1 LAHGT
6 SAAGRGTAGELRPE
20 RLAKWNV
27 DTLITQERDDYIETG
42 DRISEMCR
50 ITLKHRTD
58 SRELMAHDDFAY
70 MSMVELAAAIRE
82 RKISP
87 VELTKTTL
95 ERIEKLNPRLS
106 AFVTVPAEQ
115 ALCSAG
121 KTEGAVMRGDK
132 LGPLHG
138 VPFHVKDNLY
148 VAGSRTTFGSKLF
161 ETNVTTEDCPAV
173 KRLREAGMTMIGR
186 TNTPEFGWKG
196 VTDNRVFGITRN
208 PWNTD
213 LTPGGSS
220 GGAAAAVA
228 AGLGPIGLGTDGG
241 GSLRIPASF
250 CGVFGFKASFGRVP
264 NWPGSGGA
272 MLRHIGAITW
282 TVADMAAALD
292 VMSGP
297 DPRDLFSLPAAGVSF
312 AAELEKGIRG
322 KRIAYS
328 PNLGYAR
335 VEPEVAAICQ
345 QAGKRFAEAGAHVEL
360 VELDWRDPYEP
371 WSVFFFGTAAA
382 AVEKKLPEQGDL
394 LDPGLRKV
402 VEQGLKLRGV
412 DFANAQAARHDFW
425 EQVRK
430 IYERFDLV
438 LSPTLAVPPFAV
450 GQDDADPL
458 DGERLGPLQWTRF
471 TYPFNLTG
479 QPAASVPAGFTKA
492 GLPVGLQIIGDRYAD
507 VLVLQAARAWE
518 QIQPWGDKRPKM

>member
-1 LAHGT
+1 MPQDEFAFM
-6 SAAGRGTAGELRPE
+6 SA
-20 RLAKWNV
+20 
-27 DTLITQERDDYIETG
+27 
-42 DRISEMCR
+42 
-50 ITLKHRTD
+50 
-58 SRELMAHDDFAY
+58 
-70 MSMVELAAAIRE
+70 VELADAIRA
-82 RKISP
+82 RMISP
-87 VELTKTTL
+87 VEVTKATL
-95 ERIEKLNPRLS
+95 ARIEKVNPRLN

-115 ALCSAG
+115 ALCSAA
-121 KTEGAVMRGDK
+121 KAEEAVMRGER
-132 LGPLHG
+132 LGRFHG

-161 ETNVTTEDCPAV
+161 ETNVTADDCPAV
-173 KRLREAGMTMIGR
+173 KRLRAAGMIMIGR

-228 AGLGPIGLGTDGG
+228 TGLGPIGLGTDGG

-272 MLRHIGAITW
+272 LLRHIGAITR
-282 TVADMAAALD
+282 TVGDTAAALD
-292 VMSGP
+292 VMAGP
-297 DPRDLFSLPAAGVSF
+297 DASDLLSLPPAGVRLV
-312 AAELEKGIRG
+312 AELEKGIRG

-335 VEPEVAAICQ
+335 VEPEVATICEK
-345 QAGKRFAEAGAHVEL
+345 AAKRFADAGAQVEQ
-360 VELDWRDPYEP
+360 VELDWRDSYEA

-382 AVEKKLPEQGDL
+382 ALEKKLPAQGDL
-394 LDPGLRKV
+394 LDPGLKKV
-402 VEQGLKLRGV
+402 VELGLKLRGV

-425 EQVRK
+425 EQVRRV
-430 IYERFDLV
+430 YERFDLV

-458 DGERLGPLQWTRF
+458 EGERLGPLRWTRF

-479 QPAASVPAGFTKA
+479 QPAASVPAGFTK
-492 GLPVGLQIIGDRYAD
+492 GGMPIGLQIIGDRHAD
-507 VLVLQAARAWE
+507 LLVLQAARAWE
-518 QIQPWGDKRPKM
+518 QVQPWSEKRPKV